1 MYDIPGSFDPEA
13 YVKEQAREKELE
25 IRRVGRVDQEPSVPS
40 RWLNRGGGLGGRNP
54 RDGRGFADP
63 FGGEMPNPTLITSGY
78 PRRPGQL
85 PSLEISRLHHHCED
99 VFPALSQTV
108 NALEEHE
115 RVCRQFG
122 QAAMK
127 SSQAPG
133 NKETV
138 IRAPHAAEERMI
150 KAKFG
155 QEVIPSAVALPLMPC
170 SKREDSGRR
179 MKFVLSHLGTQEE
192 GPAVGLVLPCG
203 DSRLAD
209 WVAGRMKLTAQELL
223 KLRTISGDEPATLAR
238 QFNLVADSIRETID
252 LLRKSKA
259 VISYAER
266 TILAGAL
273 GTAYAAGLAIIGS
286 ETHLLN
292 RELLTCSDWAV
303 EKALTAGKV
312 KPTELLPRSLDGQQQ
327 VFLQIPRVLPAPVDP
342 NLFQIAREM
351 APTVTN
357 LTRLTEAAMR
367 AGYATTEEVVERQ
380 PRYSNAETR
389 QRIWRAL
396 IQAGNRTPTMA
407 ALLENAGIEA
417 TPGSLKEA
425 ENALLLATDRRIL
438 RGKADFGERAMAQ
451 LVARSPE
458 SLREPSRGDHYPKDY
473 YQRRLYQARTISGT
487 IRSMFGDNQQ
497 RPALTSGRQ

>member
-1 MYDIPGSFDPEA
+1 
-13 YVKEQAREKELE
+13 
-25 IRRVGRVDQEPSVPS
+25 
-40 RWLNRGGGLGGRNP
+40 
-54 RDGRGFADP
+54 
-63 FGGEMPNPTLITSGY
+63 
-78 PRRPGQL
+78 
-85 PSLEISRLHHHCED
+85 
-99 VFPALSQTV
+99 
-108 NALEEHE
+108 
-115 RVCRQFG
+115 
-122 QAAMK
+122 
-127 SSQAPG
+127 
-133 NKETV
+133 
-138 IRAPHAAEERMI
+138 
-150 KAKFG
+150 
-155 QEVIPSAVALPLMPC
+155 
-170 SKREDSGRR
+170 
-179 MKFVLSHLGTQEE
+179 
-192 GPAVGLVLPCG
+192 
-203 DSRLAD
+203 
-209 WVAGRMKLTAQELL
+209 
-223 KLRTISGDEPATLAR
+223 
-238 QFNLVADSIRETID
+238 
-252 LLRKSKA
+252 
-259 VISYAER
+259 
-266 TILAGAL
+266 
-273 GTAYAAGLAIIGS
+273 
-286 ETHLLN
+286 
-292 RELLTCSDWAV
+292 
-303 EKALTAGKV
+303 
-312 KPTELLPRSLDGQQQ
+312 
-327 VFLQIPRVLPAPVDP
+327 
-342 NLFQIAREM
+342 M